1 MFEMTKTLTVEEFD
15 EFALQPENIDR
26 LFEYIGGE
34 IVEVVSNPKS
44 SKLGIRMAGRLD
56 RYLETNDIGH
66 LTGADGGYKVS
77 GERYIPDVGFIRYS
91 RQAELLSE
99 DGYNPEPPDLAVEIL
114 SPSNTGEE
122 LRLKISNY
130 LLAGTMVWVVN
141 PVKQTVEV
149 YEPHKPS
156 RVLRS
161 NDTLEGGELLPGFK
175 LSMKD
180 ISMIFGGRGIPRP

>member
-1 MFEMTKTLTVEEFD
+1 MFEMTKSLTVEEFD
-15 EFALQPENIDR
+15 EFVLEPENINR
-26 LFEYIGGE
+26 LFEFIGGE
-34 IVEVVSNPKS
+34 VIEVVSNPKS
-44 SKLGIRMAGRLD
+44 SKLGSRMNGFLFT
-56 RYLETNDIGH
+56 YLQQNDIGH

-99 DGYNPEPPDLAVEIL
+99 DGYNPESPDLAVEVL

-130 LLAGTMVWVVN
+130 LLAGTIVWVVN

-149 YEPHKPS
+149 YEPGKPS

-175 LSMKD
+175 LPVKD
-180 ISMIFGGRGIPRP
+180 IFR